1 MGNDETDRVWTEIF
15 ATDVVVINLSINHK
29 APLKMT
35 LEGLQKR
42 IKMILLLYW
51 TLPLRRYFTSII
63 LYLEPKESEEDFK
76 GIRFMDIYQHY
87 PDIIALEGIIMELYW
102 ILL

>member
-35 LEGLQKR
+35 LEGFQKR
-42 IKMILLLYW
+42 IKLILLL
-51 TLPLRRYFTSII
+51 
-63 LYLEPKESEEDFK
+63 
-76 GIRFMDIYQHY
+76 
-87 PDIIALEGIIMELYW
+87 
-102 ILL
+102 